1 MRVGLTEERK
11 GIAEMEKKHQN
22 NLGMRKELQMAKK
35 PLKIDT
41 NTKCQKTF
49 LVRWTYMWTETCTQH

>member
-35 PLKIDT
+35 PFENRYKH
-41 NTKCQKTF
+41 KMSKTLF
-49 LVRWTYMWTETCTQH
+49 GEVDVHVD

>member
-35 PLKIDT
+35 
-41 NTKCQKTF
+41 KTF
-49 LVRWTYMWTETCTQH
+49 ENRYKHKMSKNLFGEVDVHVD